1 MPKRSKKPAKPISEK
16 QRAKDDELRALLH
29 NVDMGKFKGLL
40 KKAVAP
46 IRSRHI

>member
-29 NVDMGKFKGLL
+29 NVDMRKFGQLL

-46 IRSRHI
+46 AKS

>member
-1 MPKRSKKPAKPISEK
+1 VPKKRKATKPITEK

-29 NVDMGKFKGLL
+29 NVDMEKFKRLL

-46 IRSRHI
+46 PDGH